1 MNPNL
6 NAMSAQEA
14 VARRVSRLLLRDRMQ
29 VFATKVKANAAWVK
43 RFLHG
48 PSA

>member
-6 NAMSAQEA
+6 GNTGQDLA
-14 VARRVSRLLLRDRMQ
+14 ARLKL
-29 VFATKVKANAAWVK
+29 FAEKLKANAAWMK

-48 PSA
+48 GSTSST

>member
-6 NAMSAQEA
+6 NEMSAQDA
-14 VARRVSRLLLRDRMQ
+14 VARRVSRLLLRERMQ
-29 VFATKVKANAAWVK
+29 VFATKLKANAAWMK

-48 PSA
+48 NA

>member
-6 NAMSAQEA
+6 NDMSAQDA
-14 VARRVSRLLLRDRMQ
+14 VARRVSLLLLRERMQ
-29 VFATKVKANAAWVK
+29 VFATKLKANAAWMK

-48 PSA
+48 